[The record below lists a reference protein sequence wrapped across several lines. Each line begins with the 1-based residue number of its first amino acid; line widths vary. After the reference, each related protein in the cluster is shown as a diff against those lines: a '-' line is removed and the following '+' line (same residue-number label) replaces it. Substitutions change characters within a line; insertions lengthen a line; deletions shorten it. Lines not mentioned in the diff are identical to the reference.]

1 MSSQRAVG
9 RRLPSGIAELTKE
22 CTEFAAALGA
32 KLIIGGTVGQRTRNL
47 LEGACVN
54 LERSFLAGR
63 AFPGH
68 PRDFTAQLA
77 SWLAGNGNQAR
88 PAPGCSAGDL
98 VAADK
103 GAMRPLPAVPR

>member
-1 MSSQRAVG
+1 VSSQRAVG
-9 RRLPSGIAELTKE
+9 RRLPSGMTELTKE

-32 KLIIGGTVGQRTRNL
+32 ELIIGGTVGQRTRNL
-47 LEGACVN
+47 LEGAYVN

-63 AFPGH
+63 VFPGH
-68 PRDFTAQLA
+68 PRIFNAQLA

-88 PAPGCSAGDL
+88 PAPGRSAGDL